1 MRFMSHPT
9 LHCVCTQSGSVNRG
23 LAERFSSGAAAKC
36 GSCGHVLFSG
46 QAEAVTGPI
55 FQRMV
60 EKSDV
65 PLLVD
70 FWAPWCGPCRALA
83 PVVEHVSQTFSPSV
97 KVVKVNVDE
106 AQDIANRLGIRS
118 IPTLAVFQ
126 GRREKARISGVMNEK
141 ALGDWLRETL
151 GMPQA
156 A

>member
-1 MRFMSHPT
+1 MTSPT
-9 LHCVCTQSGSVNRG
+9 LHCVCAQCGSVNRG
-23 LAERFSSGAAAKC
+23 PAERFSSGTAAKC

-46 QAEAVTGPI
+46 QAEAVSGAV

-65 PLLVD
+65 PLMVD
-70 FWAPWCGPCRALA
+70 FWAPWCGPCKALA

-106 AQDIANRLGIRS
+106 APNIAQQLGIRS
-118 IPTLAVFQ
+118 IPTLAVFH
-126 GRREKARISGVMNEK
+126 GKREKARISGVMNEK
-141 ALGDWLRETL
+141 ALGDWLRDSL
-151 GMPQA
+151 GMTRA